1 MTTPDPTPLP
11 EQTLHALVADSLILC
26 ATQRLAQTLSRT
38 HDHAVSLGSGW
49 QSLQAT
55 TPDLWFNHL
64 YAALDLRGLAPPAL
78 DGVRVLNAFQEQI
91 VWEQIIRGELDT
103 GLEPLFD
110 LKSLAASASQAH
122 RLAIQWGIPVN
133 ASTNSSEEQR
143 QFVRWQHAFR
153 HHCQKH
159 RIIDSTRMQA
169 CLIDHLPDM
178 PRSLLKPQI
187 AFSGFDHYTVLEQRL
202 QTQLSRMGI
211 PLCQLSP
218 PNTPAQIHRVAP
230 ADLDTE
236 CNAIAVWAQRHLSA
250 NKDIRLG
257 IVVPDLAMYQYPLQ
271 DALEDRLS
279 PGYIAGLE
287 THKSHL
293 FNISLGQPLAS
304 AALVQ
309 TALIL
314 LQVVSSH
321 HDIEQPLIAHLLH
334 SAYWSKHQQEADAH
348 ARLDAAFRASI
359 AIKAPLQR
367 FVDFSEWF
375 LTEHQLN
382 APGLRQH
389 FAALMQAP
397 KRMRGDK
404 LPSEWRRLIE
414 STLATCGWLHEGK
427 LNSIEFQ
434 TRQAFV
440 AAIAELGKLDLVTGR
455 CTLNDALGLL
465 RQLCQDKLFQPKT
478 QGSPPI
484 QILGMLESTGLE
496 FDALWVAGLTESQ
509 WPPPARPN
517 PLLSIPAQRATNTP
531 NASALI
537 QLEFARQIQNRLMR
551 SARDITLSAPAS
563 DGDTEFHPSP
573 LISEVPLSP
582 LPEIPPA
589 PWVTDFLQR
598 RPDALT
604 RIDDATAPAVDAG
617 SRVRGGT
624 WLLRAQ
630 AICPAWGYF
639 QFRLGASPLQTPV
652 EGLDARKRGTLVHN
666 ALETFWIETRD
677 LTTLQTL
684 TRSGLPEAIERAV
697 AHALE
702 KHHNDKRNEP
712 LKPRQ
717 LRLERERLCRLLD
730 SWLRM
735 EAERKESFS
744 VLHTEHEFNEVIGGI
759 EVRMFIDRIDQLT
772 DGRILIVDYK
782 TGGHIDTRNW
792 ASDRLTEPQLPI
804 YAAIA
809 QPSDGDIAGVA
820 FAQVHLAKLGFK
832 GIGEAIDSPAGIDDL
847 RSDKARKTFDS
858 TRFPDWK
865 SVLNHWRQAVH
876 DIAAEV
882 CRGDAGVR
890 FANDKDLL
898 YCDVRPLLRL
908 SERAS
913 QLEAHN
919 IRQEGFDA

>member
-11 EQTLHALVADSLILC
+11 EQSLHALAADSLVLC
-26 ATQRLAQTLSRT
+26 ATQRLAQTLART

-55 TPDLWFNHL
+55 TPDLWFTHL
-64 YAALDLRGLAPPAL
+64 YAALDLRGLAPSAL
-78 DGVRVLNAFQEQI
+78 AGVRVLNAFQEQI

-122 RLAIQWGIPVN
+122 RLAIQWGIPVSSC
-133 ASTNSSEEQR
+133 ANSSEEQR
-143 QFVRWQHAFR
+143 QFERWQSAFR
-153 HHCQKH
+153 QHCQKH
-159 RIIDSTRMQA
+159 RLIDSTRMQA
-169 CLIDHLPDM
+169 CLIDYLPDM

-202 QTQLSRMGI
+202 QAQLSRMGI

-218 PNTPAQIHRVAP
+218 PNTPGQISRVAP

-236 CNAIAVWAQRHLSA
+236 CNAIAAWAQRHLSE
-250 NKDIRLG
+250 NKAIRLG
-257 IVVPDLAMYQYPLQ
+257 IVVPDLAMYQHPLQ

-279 PGYIAGLE
+279 PGHIAGSD
-287 THKSHL
+287 THKARL
-293 FNISLGQPLAS
+293 FNISLGQPLTS

-309 TALIL
+309 TALTL

-321 HDIEQPLIAHLLH
+321 RDIEQPLIARLLH
-334 SAYWSKHQQEADAH
+334 SAYWSQSHQEADAH

-359 AIKAPLQR
+359 AIKVPLQR
-367 FVDFSEWF
+367 YVDFSEWF
-375 LTEHQLN
+375 LTEHQIN

-389 FAALMQAP
+389 FAVLTRAP
-397 KRMRGDK
+397 NRLRGDK
-404 LPSEWRRLIE
+404 FPSEWRRLIE

-478 QGSPPI
+478 QGTPPI

-537 QLEFARQIQNRLMR
+537 QLDFARKIQDRLVR
-551 SARDITLSAPAS
+551 SAGQITLSAPAS
-563 DGDTEFHPSP
+563 DGDTELHPSA
-573 LISEVPLSP
+573 LISEVPLSS
-582 LPEIPPA
+582 LPEVSPA
-589 PWVTDFLQR
+589 PWITDFLQR
-598 RPDALT
+598 RPDALA
-604 RIDDATAPAVDAG
+604 RVDDATAPAVDAG

-639 QFRLGASPLQTPV
+639 QFRLGASALQTPA

-666 ALETFWIETRD
+666 ALEQFWIETQD
-677 LTTLQTL
+677 LVTLQTL
-684 TRSGLPEAIERAV
+684 TRFGLPEAIERAV
-697 AHALE
+697 AQALE
-702 KHHNDKRNEP
+702 MHQNDKRNEP

-717 LRLERERLCRLLD
+717 LTLERERLCRLLD
-730 SWLRM
+730 AWLRL

-744 VLHTEHEFNEVIGGI
+744 VLYTEHEFKEVIGGI
-759 EVRMFIDRIDQLT
+759 EVRMFLDRIDQLA

-809 QPSDGDIAGVA
+809 QPSDGDVAGVA

-847 RSDKARKTFDS
+847 HSDKARKTFDS
-858 TRFPDWK
+858 TRFPDWE
-865 SVLNHWRQAVH
+865 SVLNHWRQAVQN
-876 DIAAEV
+876 IAAEV
-882 CRGDAGVR
+882 CRGDASVR

-908 SERAS
+908 SERAT

-919 IRQEGFDA
+919 ISQSGIDA